1 LALAAVAGASRL
13 VFSPRPHPSPAAI
26 RWAYAVRAYRDVT
39 VVAPSAGAQRAF
51 LRREVPVERCHVVR
65 PGVDFSKVNRRRDAG
80 LRSALG
86 IGPDDFV
93 ILAPGESTID
103 ANHRLATWTASIL
116 RVLDPRV
123 RLLLWGRGPMA
134 DQAAGLGAKLGQ
146 PNMVVRAEERLGRRV
161 PFESLLPATDAALV
175 TATGPAAALPV
186 AVCMAAAL
194 PIVATAEPTVAEL
207 LEDRH
212 TCLMVPQPRAR
223 LLAERMLTLRED
235 PSLQWRVS
243 DTARAEA
250 YEHWSL
256 TRFLA
261 EWREVYAG
269 LSSAGA
275 HQREPSGSA
284 AGRDGAAS
292 PRSATF

>member
-1 LALAAVAGASRL
+1 
-13 VFSPRPHPSPAAI
+13 
-26 RWAYAVRAYRDVT
+26 
-39 VVAPSAGAQRAF
+39 
-51 LRREVPVERCHVVR
+51 
-65 PGVDFSKVNRRRDAG
+65 VDFSKVNRRRDAA

-93 ILAPGESTID
+93 ILAPGESTVAAD
-103 ANHRLATWTASIL
+103 HRLATWTCSIL
-116 RVLDPRV
+116 HVLDPRV

-146 PNMVVRAEERLGRRV
+146 PRMVVHAEERLGRRV

-175 TATGPAAALPV
+175 TASGPAAALPV

-223 LLAERMLTLRED
+223 MLAERMLAIRED

-256 TRFLA
+256 TRFRA
-261 EWREVYAG
+261 QWREAYA
-269 LSSAGA
+269 AAAAA
-275 HQREPSGSA
+275 HRREPSGSA
-284 AGRDGAAS
+284 AGRSGATS
-292 PRSATF
+292 PANATT